1 MRVYRGGPGK
11 DLCDNGSGDDATSC
25 EGKAPK
31 FPT

>member
-11 DLCDNGSGDDATSC
+11 DLCDIGSGYNATSF